1 MYKHVNRGLRSHCTC
16 KQNTC
21 NFSVVILKRD
31 TKHASVLSYTRF
43 IFEQTRQGNVSS
55 CLQRKYEVGGVETNA
70 SLNINCSGIAS
81 GLPPPNQ

>member
-1 MYKHVNRGLRSHCTC
+1 MYKHGNRGLRSHCTY
-16 KQNTC
+16 KQNALMPSR

-55 CLQRKYEVGGVETNA
+55 CLQRKYEVGGVD
-70 SLNINCSGIAS
+70 
-81 GLPPPNQ
+81 